1 MATVQDS
8 QLILTVSRPTD
19 RYLDAVVVIP
29 APSPGMITGA
39 EYREDPAHTFG
50 VQPFYTHE
58 PDLRFGLAIFQ
69 QPQGDG
75 YPKSD
80 DDPAMRMIQ
89 ALAYKDSMT
98 NLPVQS
104 EFLWNVTHAVRN
116 TLALQFTAYRVFLEP
131 LVTDPSHIA
140 PLVDGD
146 SEGTQQR
153 TTVHMGIS
161 CTSEGVGCVYLRS
174 VGPREFKIEHMMRQ
188 GSQASMIDRISDYRP
203 RLQSRKHL
211 MSLLSPGESSSSLR
225 EEYAARVRTATKWRV
240 RKTLGEH
247 VDVSVDTDSDWPE
260 TITPELFAALDA
272 LYDV

>member
-19 RYLDAVVVIP
+19 RYLDAVVMIP

-58 PDLRFGLAIFQ
+58 PDLRFGLAISQ

-104 EFLWNVTHAVRN
+104 EFWWNVTHAVRN
-116 TLALQFTAYRVFLEP
+116 TLASQFTAYRVFLEP
-131 LVTDPSHIA
+131 LVTDPSRIA
-140 PLVDGD
+140 RLVNWD
-146 SEGTQQR
+146 SYGTQRR

-161 CTSEGVGCVYLRS
+161 CTSEGVGCVYLGS
-174 VGPREFKIEHMMRQ
+174 AGPRQAVITRMMTQR
-188 GSQASMIDRISDYRP
+188 SQESMIDRISAYQP
-203 RLQSRKHL
+203 RSHSGKHL
-211 MSLLSPGESSSSLR
+211 MSLLGPGDSSSSLR

-240 RKTLGEH
+240 WETIHEH